1 MQPVTR
7 IEFISD
13 AVEMHKILDSL
24 DRVGVSNYTV
34 LPNVLGKSRQGEVF
48 DDMSVTGLGGQV
60 YIISY
65 CLPDQ
70 VKTVVEEIRPILNK
84 FGGSCYICDAMEVR
98 SVKCISSL

>member
-1 MQPVTR
+1 MYPVTR

-13 AVEMHKILDSL
+13 TVEMHKILDTL

-34 LPNVLGKSRQGEVF
+34 LRNVLSKSRQGEVS
-48 DDMSVTGLGGQV
+48 DDLAVTGLGGQV

-84 FGGSCYICDAMEVR
+84 FGGSCYVCDVMEVR
-98 SVKCISSL
+98 SVQCISS